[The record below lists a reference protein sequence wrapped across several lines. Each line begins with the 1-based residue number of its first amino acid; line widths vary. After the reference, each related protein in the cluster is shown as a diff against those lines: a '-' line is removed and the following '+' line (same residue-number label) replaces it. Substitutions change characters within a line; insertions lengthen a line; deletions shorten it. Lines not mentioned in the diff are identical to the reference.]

1 MARAAEMQSE
11 MRIGLARERAAARMH
26 ARMHARVDGGLKKL
40 SWCACWLGAAWPGAA
55 ALLAALVLAA
65 SWPPLLGQWQAL
77 AAAAWM
83 FSFSAAW
90 TALPGRAG
98 LALALV
104 ALPLA
109 VRRAWRAARGRGA
122 VPAAYDGLFET
133 AGVAGAFFLLLA
145 LALAAAGALGWP
157 VKAVWQHRALWPAG
171 VLLPW
176 AFVSAELAEWFGAG
190 REGRSMQEKSAR

>member
-26 ARMHARVDGGLKKL
+26 ARMHACVDDGLKKL

-90 TALPGRAG
+90 TALPGLAG

-109 VRRAWRAARGRGA
+109 VRRAWRAAQGRGA

-133 AGVAGAFFLLLA
+133 AGVAGAFFLL

>member
-1 MARAAEMQSE
+1 MARVAEMQSE

-26 ARMHARVDGGLKKL
+26 ARMHARVDDGLKKL

-55 ALLAALVLAA
+55 LLAALVLAA
-65 SWPPLLGQWQAL
+65 SWPPLRGQWQAL

-90 TALPGRAG
+90 TALPGLAG

-190 REGRSMQEKSAR
+190 CEGRSMQEKSAR

>member
-1 MARAAEMQSE
+1 MARVAEMQSE
-11 MRIGLARERAAARMH
+11 MRIGWSRERAAARMH
-26 ARMHARVDGGLKKL
+26 SRMHARVDDGLKKL

-55 ALLAALVLAA
+55 ALLAALVLAD

-90 TALPGRAG
+90 TALPGLAG

-109 VRRAWRAARGRGA
+109 VRRAWRAAQGRGA
-122 VPAAYDGLFET
+122 VPAAYDGLFVS

-176 AFVSAELAEWFGAG
+176 ALVPAELAEWFGAG